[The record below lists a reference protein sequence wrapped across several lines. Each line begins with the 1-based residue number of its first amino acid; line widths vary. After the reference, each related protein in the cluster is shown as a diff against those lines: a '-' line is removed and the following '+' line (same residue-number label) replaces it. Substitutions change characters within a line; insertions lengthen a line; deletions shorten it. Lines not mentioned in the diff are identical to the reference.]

1 MKTQD
6 ENARN
11 QDTSKSA
18 LIDARKPHENVE
30 FRSINSL
37 ESISRQEKKKE
48 ASKPLYLARYE

>member
-11 QDTSKSA
+11 QDPSQSA

-30 FRSINSL
+30 FRGINSL
-37 ESISRQEKKKE
+37 ESISRQEKKKG